1 MGIGGN
7 EPGSSTSNADLWT
20 EDLAW
25 QAVRGQALGRQ
36 FCTCDDHYHLFW
48 AALRAAGFV
57 GSMSKEEGALAEV
70 LSPLI
75 TNQSRILIAAAA
87 DPASLCTVM
96 RIAGTRTPHVAVLDK
111 CAAPLKLIDEMCA
124 HKGVSAQTIH
134 SDVLETQEYGKWDII
149 LMHYV
154 TGFIAPES
162 RPRFYAQLASLLS
175 PNGIIV
181 CTYKKTPPAK
191 SADSDTIETAWRES
205 TRKALE
211 NSPTA
216 LNWEAGELDEKLA
229 LAAAGRTARRLHYPS
244 GEDIRNDMI
253 AAGLV
258 LIDETETP
266 RNWTFGGNPKIYA
279 EASSILCARRAR

>member
-7 EPGSSTSNADLWT
+7 ELGSNNSNVDFWT

-48 AALRAAGFV
+48 SALRAAGFV
-57 GSMSKEEGALAEV
+57 GSMKKEEGALAEV

-124 HKGVSAQTIH
+124 RKNVPSHTIH

-154 TGFIAPES
+154 TGFIMPES
-162 RPRFYAQLASLLS
+162 RARFYAQLAALLS

-191 SADSDTIETAWRES
+191 SDDSKTIETAWRES

-211 NSPTA
+211 NSPVA
-216 LNWEAGELDEKLA
+216 LTWEAGELDEKLA
-229 LAAAGRTARRLHYPS
+229 RQAAERTRRRLHYPS
-244 GEDIRNDMI
+244 GEDIRRDMI
-253 AAGLV
+253 AAGLAP
-258 LIDETETP
+258 IDEVGTA
-266 RNWTFGGNPKIYA
+266 RNWTFGGNPDHFA
-279 EASSILCARRAR
+279 ESSSILCAKRAG